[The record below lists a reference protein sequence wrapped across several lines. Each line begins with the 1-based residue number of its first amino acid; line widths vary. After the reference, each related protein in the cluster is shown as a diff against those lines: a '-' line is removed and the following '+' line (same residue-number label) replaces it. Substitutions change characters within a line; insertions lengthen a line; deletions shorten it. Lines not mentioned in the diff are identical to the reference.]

1 MGGLRAFD
9 DSVEK
14 EAQNVVGMIHK
25 SIFPPESLPKFGWP
39 YSLLHTKL
47 SEPIQN
53 YGPLASDQ

>member
-1 MGGLRAFD
+1 
-9 DSVEK
+9 K
-14 EAQNVVGMIHK
+14 EAQNVVRMIHK